1 MVYFILLVLS
11 VITPLISLYFSK
23 QMAYHLHYK
32 KLARSNKWFWQRD
45 LSDEELDQ
53 IAHEKAKKFSKIAAW
68 IISILSISGFIY
80 ISYLSFTEQL

>member
-11 VITPLISLYFSK
+11 VITPLISLHFSE

-45 LSDEELDQ
+45 LSDEER
-53 IAHEKAKKFSKIAAW
+53 SNRP
-68 IISILSISGFIY
+68 
-80 ISYLSFTEQL
+80 

>member
-1 MVYFILLVLS
+1 MVYVVLLILS
-11 VITPLISLYFSK
+11 IITPLIALYFSE

-45 LSDEELDQ
+45 LSDAELDE

-68 IISILSISGFIY
+68 LISILSISGFVY
-80 ISYLSFTEQL
+80 ICYLSFTNQL